1 MPVLVFDVIRGMEK
15 LIYRRV
21 SKQMVISQVPMT
33 CPFGVM
39 HAVVAPKLYSLDHP
53 VVQKNVYFRGFWYT
67 FFWNGLIFI

>member
-39 HAVVAPKLYSLDHP
+39 HAVVAPKLYRLILII
-53 VVQKNVYFRGFWYT
+53 VQCHGYRILTKESRS
-67 FFWNGLIFI
+67 